1 MRHVPKTAILF
12 RTSRSKLVAICHRLL
27 MKYTEK
33 TEHEIQVFRRRHIPS
48 NQSLQ
53 LASYCNILLEGSV
66 MRPFLGNMIVF
77 VHFIKSQ
84 SRALYLRLVFTFKP
98 KTFGMKLKPNLVQYV
113 IFSSAIKSA
122 ENIDKCYVIYGSY
135 MITLWLFYDV

>member
-1 MRHVPKTAILF
+1 M
-12 RTSRSKLVAICHRLL
+12 VAMCHRLL

-33 TEHEIQVFRRRHIPS
+33 TEHEIQVFRLKAWSCETYTKLYIVVNTFAVPADCRYIPS

-77 VHFIKSQ
+77 VHFIKSR

-98 KTFGMKLKPNLVQYV
+98 KTFGMKLKPNLRSICY
-113 IFSSAIKSA
+113 FF
-122 ENIDKCYVIYGSY
+122 KCNQIC
-135 MITLWLFYDV
+135 